1 MIVGN
6 VNTKREAVVQLA
18 VLGENQ
24 QRQGIKAIIDTGYTG
39 FLTLPSAIITTL
51 ELTWYMQQEGILGD
65 GSLCIF
71 NVYEA
76 SVIWDGQI
84 RTIEINESEADPLV
98 GMGLLEGYE
107 LKIQAVAGGL
117 VTITALPSANLKQRG
132 LTIAVRYRST

>member
-1 MIVGN
+1 MIIGN
-6 VNTKREAVVQLA
+6 VNTKREAIVQLA
-18 VLGENQ
+18 VFGENQ

-39 FLTLPSAIITTL
+39 FLTLPSTVITTL
-51 ELTWYMQQEGILGD
+51 GLTWYMQQEGVLGN
-65 GSLCIF
+65 GSLCMF

-76 SVIWDGQI
+76 SVIWDGQT

-117 VTITALPSANLKQRG
+117 VTITALH
-132 LTIAVRYRST
+132 